1 MVIESVDNIDVAYEL
16 GKINNIYMPIT
27 DAVYD
32 VIYNG
37 LKPEDAVN
45 RLMTKQK
52 KCEWE

>member
-1 MVIESVDNIDVAYEL
+1 MVIESIDNIDVAYEL

-27 DAVYD
+27 ETVYN

-37 LKPEDAVN
+37 LKPEEAVKN
-45 RLMTKQK
+45 LMTKEK